1 MTLAYPR
8 LSRMDAEPEMAR
20 IHDVYQQGGIPA
32 LEDLVQYDH
41 ERKQPVATGRIAS
54 AGEIAEMRE
63 RVLDSIGEWRGRAR
77 LTSPEDRAGFDN
89 SLGVALHRHLN
100 IVPSDTGHEGTWTF
114 LTVLVFPDLA
124 ATRFENL
131 AASRLVGTPRNVLRR
146 VWQRQDVLG
155 DLLQQGR
162 VPLGEDELVGLF
174 ERTALV
180 RNKALVR
187 EVVRAVYAY
196 EGTRRSAWARKFY
209 KLVTFQTGARMLDL
223 LDADDLARL
232 ITSLAAQAA
241 DLSEE
246 PTPASGDSN

>member
-8 LSRMDAEPEMAR
+8 LSRMDAEPEMVR
-20 IHDVYQQGGIPA
+20 IRDVFRHGGIPA
-32 LEDLVQYDH
+32 LEDLVRYDH

-54 AGEIAEMRE
+54 TGEIAVMRE
-63 RVLDSIGEWRGRAR
+63 RVLESITEWRGRAS

-100 IVPSDTGHEGTWTF
+100 IVPSDAGHEGTWTF

-124 ATRFENL
+124 ATRFGNL

-146 VWQRQDVLG
+146 VWQRQVVLG
-155 DLLQQGR
+155 DLLQQGK

-180 RNKALVR
+180 RNGAIVR

-196 EGTRRSAWARKFY
+196 EGPRRSAWARKFY
-209 KLVTFQTGARMLDL
+209 KLVTFQTGARMLDV
-223 LDADDLARL
+223 LDDAELAHLVRK
-232 ITSLAAQAA
+232 LAAQAA
-241 DLSEE
+241 DLRDES
-246 PTPASGDSN
+246 ASHIDDLD